1 MKVKLGQELSLM
13 FYMPHTLTAVINN
26 YNEVALQN
34 KGWA

>member
-13 FYMPHTLTAVINN
+13 FYLPNTLKAVIDN